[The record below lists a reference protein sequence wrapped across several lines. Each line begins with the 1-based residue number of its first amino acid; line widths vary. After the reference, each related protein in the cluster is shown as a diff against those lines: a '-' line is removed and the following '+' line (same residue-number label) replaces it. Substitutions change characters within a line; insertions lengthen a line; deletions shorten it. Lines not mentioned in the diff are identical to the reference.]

1 MSEILFASLEL
12 ILIPINFVVLV
23 IGLAV
28 GIVMGAIPGMTTPMA
43 VALALPFTFSLSP
56 VAGVLLLLG
65 IYKGGL
71 YGGSISAVLIRTP
84 GTPAAACTVL
94 DGGPLAQRGQA
105 RKALEMSLYS
115 SSLADFIS
123 NLALIGLTGYLA
135 ALALRF
141 GPPEFFTLILFS
153 LTIVAAVA
161 GESLLL
167 GLLSGL
173 LGLVLATVGLD
184 IIYGTQRFVFGS
196 PDLMAGLNFLP
207 LLIGL
212 FAIPEVIAFYASK
225 ESEDFRPIENSG
237 DRLSFGEFKRSLR
250 TILRGSF
257 IGVVLGAI
265 PGIGGAPAAFLS
277 YSEAR
282 RTSKEPREFGKGS
295 LDGVAAAE
303 SGNSGVAGAT
313 MVPLLAL
320 GVPGDVTT
328 AVILGAFMIHGL
340 RPGPSMF
347 SENESMIYAI
357 FMGLIFAS
365 LLMLILGS
373 LAIRVASKITKV
385 QPKYLYPSILV
396 FCIFGSYAVNSS
408 SFDVLVMIVFGVL
421 GYIFKRLEIPT
432 APLLI
437 GFILGPLLEDSFR
450 QSIRISDGSLGIF
463 FHSYI
468 CIFFWFLTVASV
480 ILIARARSKNV
491 VLSG

>member
-1 MSEILFASLEL
+1 MTEVLLESLDLLFL
-12 ILIPINFVVLV
+12 PINFFVLV
-23 IGLAV
+23 VGLAV

-71 YGGSISAVLIRTP
+71 YGGSISAILIRTP

-94 DGGPLAQRGQA
+94 DGGPLAQKGQSK
-105 RKALEMSLYS
+105 KALQMALYS
-115 SSLADFIS
+115 SCLADFMS

-135 ALALRF
+135 TLALRF

-161 GESLLL
+161 GKSLPL

-184 IIYGTQRFVFGS
+184 IVYGTQRFVFGS

-212 FAIPEVIAFYASK
+212 FAIPEVISYYASK
-225 ESEDFRPIENSG
+225 NNEEFRPIRHSG
-237 DRLSFGEFKRSLR
+237 EQLSFGEFKKSIR
-250 TILRGSF
+250 TILRGSV
-257 IGVVLGAI
+257 IGVVLGVI

-282 RTSKEPREFGKGS
+282 RTSKTTEEFGNGS
-295 LDGVAAAE
+295 LEGVAASE
-303 SGNSGVAGAT
+303 SGNSGVSGAT

-357 FMGLIFAS
+357 FIGLIFAS
-365 LLMLILGS
+365 LIMLILGF
-373 LAIRVASKITKV
+373 LAIRMASKITQV
-385 QPKYLYPSILV
+385 SPQYLYPTILV
-396 FCIFGSYAVNSS
+396 FCVFGSYAVNSS
-408 SFDVLVMIVFGVL
+408 SFDVLVMIIFGAL
-421 GYIFKRLEIPT
+421 GYAFKRLQIPT

-450 QSIRISDGSLGIF
+450 QSIRISDGSFFIF
-463 FHSYI
+463 FQSYI
-468 CIFFWFLTVASV
+468 CVLFWFLTVASV
-480 ILIARARSKNV
+480 GSIVRARSKNL